1 LARVDFKN
9 IKKIYLKIY
18 KTDDI
23 NNSILED
30 IEKIGTKELIKN
42 IEIELP
48 ENSYKN
54 SSTEIS
60 LGKYDSGEYIF
71 ILSYNRKST
80 KHNYIVGKFLVSN
93 IGILK
98 QNRNIL
104 ILDRSSGEPIE
115 DAKVI
120 FYEDIDRTNQI
131 TSLYSDKNGV
141 VKAPKSIKK
150 YFLDIEYKSHIIK
163 IHDVIYSSDKKSKL
177 KPKNSLFLITD
188 KKQYSI
194 GEKVKFQGITIK
206 SFPDKAPKIL
216 PKRKIELELYEK
228 DNLIKSKIFKS
239 DNFGAFNGYFQI
251 PKDVKADNLILKSN
265 DIQERINIIN
275 QREKNFKINIKNIDI
290 SDKSQITGEILSNSN
305 RPIKIKS
312 LKYYL
317 QKGDN
322 LIKVDN
328 IDIKDSG
335 EFKISIKTPPNNIY
349 RVYIIAKNIKG
360 KKESVGKEINRK
372 YANIKA
378 KLLIDKIIDKNSPKY
393 LRIEA
398 KNLDGDDINISGEI
412 VVEKINPIKLSKYR
426 YWKSINQPIF
436 NDIKFGK
443 EFFQYTKREDIE
455 VIKKINF
462 DSSKQNRIE
471 LNIKNR
477 GIYRVKLKTKD
488 IYGKEVEFTK
498 KIVIFDR
505 DNNVAPFKTQI
516 WHILDKDRYN
526 IGSMLYLQ

>member
-1 LARVDFKN
+1 LAISLDKVNIPDENILARVDFKN

-23 NNSILED
+23 NSSILED
-30 IEKIGTKELIKN
+30 IEKIGTTEPIKN

-80 KHNYIVGKFLVSN
+80 KHNCIVGKFLISN

-163 IHDVIYSSDKKSKL
+163 IDDVIYSSDKKSKL

-194 GEKVKFQGITIK
+194 GEKV
-206 SFPDKAPKIL
+206 
-216 PKRKIELELYEK
+216 
-228 DNLIKSKIFKS
+228 
-239 DNFGAFNGYFQI
+239 
-251 PKDVKADNLILKSN
+251 
-265 DIQERINIIN
+265 
-275 QREKNFKINIKNIDI
+275 NFK
-290 SDKSQITGEILSNSN
+290 
-305 RPIKIKS
+305 
-312 LKYYL
+312 
-317 QKGDN
+317 
-322 LIKVDN
+322 V
-328 IDIKDSG
+328 
-335 EFKISIKTPPNNIY
+335 
-349 RVYIIAKNIKG
+349 
-360 KKESVGKEINRK
+360 
-372 YANIKA
+372 
-378 KLLIDKIIDKNSPKY
+378 
-393 LRIEA
+393 
-398 KNLDGDDINISGEI
+398 
-412 VVEKINPIKLSKYR
+412 
-426 YWKSINQPIF
+426 
-436 NDIKFGK
+436 
-443 EFFQYTKREDIE
+443 
-455 VIKKINF
+455 
-462 DSSKQNRIE
+462 
-471 LNIKNR
+471 
-477 GIYRVKLKTKD
+477 
-488 IYGKEVEFTK
+488 
-498 KIVIFDR
+498 
-505 DNNVAPFKTQI
+505 
-516 WHILDKDRYN
+516 
-526 IGSMLYLQ
+526 